1 MKDRDIMNNKY
12 IIGLISKNNRTAG
25 GKAQKDISDILS
37 GAGYKQVNYLVR
49 GRRISKMIQEIRFKK
64 KLKKLPKNCTI
75 VLQYP
80 TPMNMTKLLPFFKV
94 REDIRIIL
102 VMHDVGFLRH
112 MGYVGDKEKILKEEM
127 YAEAFLFERASTI
140 IVHNSSMKKAVI
152 NYGAKAGK
160 IIELEI
166 FDYISKGAITEKHY
180 NKSDIIIAGNLHKD
194 KSRYLY
200 MLGDMKN
207 KIHFNLYGINY
218 TGAVN
223 EFIDYKGSFTPEE
236 LPNVLC
242 GGFGLVWDGDG
253 IDSCTGRVGEYLRYN
268 NPHKMSLYIAAQI
281 PVIVWQESATA
292 DFVREHGIGIT
303 VNSLEEIADRINKI
317 SDDEYRN
324 MIENTK
330 NISAKL
336 TSGHYTLAAVKKAEG
351 LI

>member
-1 MKDRDIMNNKY
+1 MGKRY
-12 IIGLISKNNRTAG
+12 IIGLEAKKSKTAG

-37 GAGYKQVNYLVR
+37 GAGYKKVNYLVS
-49 GRRISKMIQEIRFKK
+49 GRKISKMLQEIRFKK
-64 KLKKLPKNCTI
+64 KLKKLPKNCTL

-80 TPMNMTKLLPFFKV
+80 TPMNMTKLLPFFKS
-94 REDIRIIL
+94 REDIRLIL
-102 VMHDVGFLRH
+102 IMHDVGFIRSE
-112 MGYVGDKEKILKEEM
+112 GDILNEEVKNEN
-127 YAEAFLFERASTI
+127 YLYERACAI
-140 IVHNSSMKKAVI
+140 IVHNQSMKETFLNHGVDK
-152 NYGAKAGK
+152 GK
-160 IIELEI
+160 IISLEI
-166 FDYISKGAITEKHY
+166 FDYIADGEIKDRQYK
-180 NKSDIIIAGNLHKD
+180 KSDIIIAGNLHKD

-253 IDSCTGRVGEYLRYN
+253 TDSCTGRAGEYLRYN

-330 NISAKL
+330 NISVKL
-336 TSGHYTLAAVKKAEG
+336 TNGHYTLEAIKKAEE

>member
-12 IIGLISKNNRTAG
+12 IIGLKSKNNKTAG

-37 GAGYKQVNYLVR
+37 GAGYKQVNYLVS
-49 GRRISKMIQEIRFKK
+49 GRRISKLIQEIRFTKR
-64 KLKKLPKNCTI
+64 LNKLPKNCTL
-75 VLQYP
+75 VVQYP

-94 REDIRIIL
+94 REDIKLIL
-102 VMHDVGFLRH
+102 IMHDVGYLRSE
-112 MGYVGDKEKILKEEM
+112 GEILKEEVRNEN
-127 YAEAFLFERASTI
+127 YLYERACAI
-140 IVHNSSMKKAVI
+140 IVHNDIMRRTLI
-152 NYGAKAGK
+152 DYGVDKDK
-160 IIELEI
+160 LVSLEI
-166 FDYISKGAITEKHY
+166 FDYIADVKRKDRQY
-180 NKSDIIIAGNLHKD
+180 KKSDIIIAGNLHKD
-194 KSRYLY
+194 KSGYLY

-253 IDSCTGRVGEYLRYN
+253 IDSCTGRAGEYLRYN
-268 NPHKMSLYIAAQI
+268 NPHKMSLYLAAQI
-281 PVIVWQESATA
+281 PVIVWSESATA
-292 DFVREHGIGIT
+292 DFVRVHGVGIT
-303 VNSLEEIADRINKI
+303 VNSLDEIEERINKI
-317 SDDEYRN
+317 SNVEYRN

-336 TSGHYTLAAVKKAEG
+336 TSGHYTLAAVKKAEE